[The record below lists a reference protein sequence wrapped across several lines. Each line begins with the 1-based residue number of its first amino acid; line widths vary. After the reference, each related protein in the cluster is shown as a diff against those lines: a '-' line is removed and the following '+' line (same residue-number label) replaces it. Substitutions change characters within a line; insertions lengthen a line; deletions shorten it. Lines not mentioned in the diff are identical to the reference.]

1 MTKDNTPE
9 FLKNSLKF
17 GINLGLE
24 RMEALDRALG
34 NPQDSFRAV
43 HIAGTNGKGS
53 TSAFIASILAA
64 SGRKVG
70 IYTSPFLERF
80 NERMRIIDGRDGLI
94 KYVEDETYGE
104 IPDDILASLS
114 NEVEKACAEITKQGT
129 EHPTEFELVTAV
141 CYLWFRLEQIDVA
154 VLETGLGGRLDST
167 NVIRNPF
174 CSVIT
179 AMGLD
184 HQDRLGDTIEKIC
197 YEKAGIIK
205 SGCPV
210 IISDPAEMLLD
221 EDSRE
226 IVAKVFADVAH
237 ERDAELIIASA
248 GTLDGSLMCEY
259 DEDGY
264 MTFRLPGGE
273 YKTRLLGDHQVRN
286 AATAIKAAQIAGGVT
301 DEDIIFGISH
311 TLWKGRAELIGRSPV
326 VLLDGGHNY
335 QGAMSLAGVIGKML
349 GGKLAGTMFRVV
361 MGVMKDKDCGNMLKA
376 MRDGGINI
384 GEVLAVRVNN
394 DRSMDPEELSK
405 EINIV
410 YNGAV
415 KAQVRQ
421 DAVAACEEAYQSS
434 LEDGMPLLVSGSLY
448 LIGQVRGHLKS
459 MIKETVNN

>member
-114 NEVEKACAEITKQGT
+114 NEVEKACSEITKQGV

-141 CYLWFRLEQIDVA
+141 CYLWFRSEQIDVA

-205 SGCPV
+205 
-210 IISDPAEMLLD
+210 
-221 EDSRE
+221 
-226 IVAKVFADVAH
+226 
-237 ERDAELIIASA
+237 
-248 GTLDGSLMCEY
+248 
-259 DEDGY
+259 
-264 MTFRLPGGE
+264 
-273 YKTRLLGDHQVRN
+273 
-286 AATAIKAAQIAGGVT
+286 
-301 DEDIIFGISH
+301 
-311 TLWKGRAELIGRSPV
+311 
-326 VLLDGGHNY
+326 
-335 QGAMSLAGVIGKML
+335 
-349 GGKLAGTMFRVV
+349 
-361 MGVMKDKDCGNMLKA
+361 
-376 MRDGGINI
+376 
-384 GEVLAVRVNN
+384 
-394 DRSMDPEELSK
+394 
-405 EINIV
+405 
-410 YNGAV
+410 
-415 KAQVRQ
+415 
-421 DAVAACEEAYQSS
+421 
-434 LEDGMPLLVSGSLY
+434 
-448 LIGQVRGHLKS
+448 
-459 MIKETVNN
+459 